1 MQAVCRYKTSNKLL
15 KNKQFFLYLKTL
27 SHTHT
32 NKHTHTYT
40 QTHTH
45 TKTHTHKHTH
55 IHTYTHTH
63 KHTHT
68 HIQTHTHTHTHTNTL
83 THTLSHTHTHTQ
95 CFIKLKFGTIDEMI
109 VSLTSPWVNTHSLQS
124 PPLKRSVQ
132 RERTFY
138 RPAIA

>member
-1 MQAVCRYKTSNKLL
+1 MKIILHIIVC
-15 KNKQFFLYLKTL
+15 TL
-27 SHTHT
+27 STVT
-32 NKHTHTYT
+32 LVCNKTEINRLKYSLSLFHTY
-40 QTHTH
+40 
-45 TKTHTHKHTH
+45 K
-55 IHTYTHTH
+55 
-63 KHTHT
+63 
-68 HIQTHTHTHTHTNTL
+68 HTHTHTHTNTL